1 MSPLVVL
8 VETIEERPHFPRLD
22 QRHWQEIAGRMQT
35 GDQKSHTPYP
45 LAGWA
50 PDMSRLIPLNKGG
63 GAAGDD
69 VTPQVLLG

>member
-45 LAGWA
+45 LAGSA